1 MFATNLPINKPKM
14 YKLLTIIIQ
23 FENEI
28 ESKAIPFSRGAVIAS
43 LDEKNILFHN
53 HDEYK
58 LRYSYPLIQY
68 KLIHKKAA
76 VMGVGKGIEVISQL
90 LTAHD
95 FNYQI
100 GNEKVNMRLEAV
112 NAYDNDIT
120 LTEDAGFRYR
130 LHNWLPL
137 NSKNYAQYQ
146 QAESMVDRI
155 QILERVLIG
164 NVLSFLKG
172 VSIFT
177 DDKKS
182 LHITD
187 ITGQRAVTYKK
198 VKLMAFDIEFKTNIQ
213 LPQYIGIGKNASIGC
228 GVLTKI
234 TT

>member
-1 MFATNLPINKPKM
+1 M
-14 YKLLTIIIQ
+14 YKLPTIVIQ
-23 FENEI
+23 FDNEI
-28 ESKAIPFSRGAVIAS
+28 ESKALPYFRGAVIAS
-43 LDEKNILFHN
+43 LEKKDILFHN
-53 HDEYK
+53 HDEDK

-68 KLIHKKAA
+68 KRIRRKAA
-76 VMGVGKGIEVISQL
+76 VMGIGKGIEVISQL

-100 GNEKVNMRLEAV
+100 GNEQVEMHIEAV
-112 NAYDNDIT
+112 NAYDNEI
-120 LTEDAGFRYR
+120 LVTENADYHYR

-137 NSKNYAQYQ
+137 NSSNYAQYQ
-146 QAESMVDRI
+146 NSESMVERI

-164 NVLSFLKG
+164 NILSFLKG
-172 VSIFT
+172 I
-177 DDKKS
+177 DIHLEEQID

-234 TT
+234 TN